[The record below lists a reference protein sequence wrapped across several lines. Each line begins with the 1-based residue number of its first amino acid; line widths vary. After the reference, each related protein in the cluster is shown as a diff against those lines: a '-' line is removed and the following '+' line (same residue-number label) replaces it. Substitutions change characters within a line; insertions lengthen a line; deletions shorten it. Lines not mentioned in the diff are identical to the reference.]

1 MEYELHNSN
10 KDFLIAKQFDMKEEV
25 SFKMGC
31 EHFHFILN
39 IIKKFNIQCFRHF
52 VIKFESDLFNL
63 LHFKIK

>member
-31 EHFHFILN
+31 GHFHFILN
-39 IIKKFNIQCFRHF
+39 IIQILTFSVFGTL
-52 VIKFESDLFNL
+52 S
-63 LHFKIK
+63 